1 MIVAASQPLSV
12 LRTGEFTGNSS
23 DYEGRIIRTN
33 LDGTSAEVLTN
44 EPGMSMPYGIAV
56 APEAQEVYWT
66 DRKAG
71 KIQRLILRCDQ
82 GVQEVPSRMN
92 STMVRAPCLRLQ

>member
-1 MIVAASQPLSV
+1 
-12 LRTGEFTGNSS
+12 
-23 DYEGRIIRTN
+23 
-33 LDGTSAEVLTN
+33 
-44 EPGMSMPYGIAV
+44 MSMPYGIAV
-56 APEAQEVYWT
+56 AAQEVYWT

-92 STMVRAPCLRLQ
+92 STMVRVPRLRFNINMNMELCML